1 MNIGNF
7 LSRFSSN
14 TVIHIGN
21 DIECTLGHDK
31 CPHLRCANKRN
42 LKRALYHKVRHV
54 RISES
59 GLQIEASP
67 FYEENREF
75 DLRDLLLV
83 TLANNV
89 QVQIDTT
96 SESIRIAGAGSMIE
110 LLNTDNPILYRKV
123 RQVSYIEGG
132 VIIISL
138 MPSMDEILEMLL

>member
-7 LSRFSSN
+7 LSRFGSN
-14 TVIHIGN
+14 TVIRIDN

-31 CPHLRCANKRN
+31 CPHLRCTNKRN
-42 LKRALYHKVRHV
+42 LKRALYHKIRYIHM
-54 RISES
+54 SES

-83 TLANNV
+83 TFANNV

-96 SESIRIAGAGSMIE
+96 SESIRIAGARSMIE